1 MMTKRETF
9 SLMARIAVYYE
20 QFELDQKKLD
30 SWHEVLKECNLE
42 ELEAALQAHVSASV
56 YPPKIADLLKKLLE
70 ARVVPGPEETAS
82 IAAGKDKPASREVI
96 QRELEKVRTIL
107 GIGRGES

>member
-1 MMTKRETF
+1 MTKRETF

-30 SWHEVLKECNLE
+30 SWHKVLKSYNLE
-42 ELEAALQAHVSASV
+42 ELEAALQAHVSVSV
-56 YPPKIADLLKKLLE
+56 YPPKIADLLKRPQE
-70 ARVVPGPEETAS
+70 ARVVPSPEETER
-82 IAAGKDKPASREVI
+82 ITAGEEKPASREVV
-96 QRELEKVRTIL
+96 QSELEKVRVIL

>member
-1 MMTKRETF
+1 MTKRETF

-30 SWHEVLKECNLE
+30 SWHEVLKDCNLE
-42 ELEAALQAHVSASV
+42 ELEAALQAHVSTSV
-56 YPPKIADLLKKLLE
+56 YPPKIADLLKKPQE
-70 ARVVPGPEETAS
+70 TRVVPGPEETKR
-82 IAAGKDKPASREVI
+82 ITAGNEKPASREVM
-96 QRELEKVRTIL
+96 QSELEKVRAIL